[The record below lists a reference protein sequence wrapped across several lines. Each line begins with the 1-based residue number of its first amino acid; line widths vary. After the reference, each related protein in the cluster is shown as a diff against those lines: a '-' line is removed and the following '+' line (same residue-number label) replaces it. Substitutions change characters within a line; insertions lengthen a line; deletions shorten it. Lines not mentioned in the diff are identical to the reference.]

1 MGDPGAQKWRPG
13 GFSPATTWLESI
25 IGERIYINVSLVDH
39 PTHVK
44 EYFFLKKCLQSD
56 IGKVKNVDNFE
67 KVHIPTTTITIAG
80 SIPRLIWKS
89 MYRIPPVHFLRL
101 HLCRISFSGHISIFL
116 YQSRQF
122 FLIASTFL
130 YLFYFSSKTANY
142 KVHLFCVYLLLRYIS
157 GHMFFTHAI

>member
-1 MGDPGAQKWRPG
+1 M
-13 GFSPATTWLESI
+13 
-25 IGERIYINVSLVDH
+25 
-39 PTHVK
+39 
-44 EYFFLKKCLQSD
+44 
-56 IGKVKNVDNFE
+56 KNVDNFE

-89 MYRIPPVHFLRL
+89 MCRIPPVHYLWL
-101 HLCRISFSGHISIFL
+101 HLCRISFSSHISIFL

-142 KVHLFCVYLLLRYIS
+142 KVQYTSFVRTFFCVISQVTCSLHMPFNFSLMGPLTTHDFDVLPRLKGTSQEFWCLFQALLSASPRSKNDQVRIFH
-157 GHMFFTHAI
+157 GP